1 VRIAALRAL
10 AVVFAVG
17 GCSEEAHPRPVT
29 TAGPT
34 ETFVE
39 VDNGVRLAVLDW
51 GGSGSALILL
61 AGATHSAHIF
71 EELAPHFTD
80 QRRVLGITRRRVGH
94 SDAPA
99 AEFGL
104 GELVSD
110 IVAVM
115 DAFEIPKADFIAH
128 SFGGAELSYLAIE
141 HPGRVRKAVY
151 LDAGWDFFEMYNADD
166 WWEWPEIPMTAA
178 DSASPQA
185 VADYFARTWGP
196 LFPLSEIRA
205 THRFDE
211 SGKLVRLDPE
221 VGDMFPG
228 MIRDRLRPIDA
239 SAIQVP
245 VLSVRAVPR
254 DIYDFFMGIDSYGP
268 TNRRR
273 AEEAFARWMN
283 VVIPASARFAEEVP
297 NAEVLVVPRG
307 HHDIVTLQPESFV
320 GIVRAF
326 LAK

>member
-1 VRIAALRAL
+1 MRIAAMRAF
-10 AVVFAVG
+10 AVACAVG
-17 GCSEEAHPRPVT
+17 GCSGEAYSRSRTIADPV
-29 TAGPT
+29 

-39 VDNGVRLAVLDW
+39 VEDGVRLAVLDW
-51 GGSGSALILL
+51 GGVGSSLILL

-71 EELAPHFTD
+71 EDLAPHFTD
-80 QRRVLGITRRRVGH
+80 MRRVLGITRRRVGH

-99 AEFGL
+99 AEFGVN
-104 GELVSD
+104 ELVSD

-115 DAFEIPKADFIAH
+115 DAFGIARADFVAH
-128 SFGGAELSYLAIE
+128 SFGGAELSHLAIE
-141 HPGRVRKAVY
+141 HPDRVRKAVY
-151 LDAGWDFFEMYNADD
+151 LDAGWDFFEMYNAQD

-185 VADYFARTWGP
+185 VADYFSRTWGP
-196 LFPLSEIRA
+196 LFPLNEIEA

-211 SGKLVRLDPE
+211 SGKLVELDPA

-239 SAIQVP
+239 SAIRVP
-245 VLSVRAVPR
+245 VFSVRAVPR
-254 DIYDFFMGIDSYGP
+254 DIHDFFIGIDSYGLA
-268 TNRRR
+268 NRRR
-273 AEEAFARWMN
+273 ADEAFARWRN
-283 VVIPASARFAEEVP
+283 VVIPASARFVEEVP
-297 NAEVLVVPRG
+297 DAEVLVVPGG

-320 GIVRAF
+320 GAVRAF